1 MVKIVTITDTVKPL
15 LFCCLITIYKTN
27 MLYTLRNI
35 WPMHYKNKN
44 NVALTVYC
52 VAIITQN
59 VQIDVYDFKIFN
71 FYLKSYLYIRSLF

>member
-15 LFCCLITIYKTN
+15 LFCCLITIYKAN
-27 MLYTLRNI
+27 MLFTLRNI
-35 WPMHYKNKN
+35 WPMLYKNKN

-59 VQIDVYDFKIFN
+59 V
-71 FYLKSYLYIRSLF
+71 